1 MKNNVAKRIANA
13 IDQNIPDTNVEE
25 AKKSAKN
32 IGAYTEGAVLCGVT
46 MMFFVG
52 FAVEEAAELSVKGT
66 KTLIKKAGIKV
77 KEFYEDRPEMM
88 VTK

>member
-1 MKNNVAKRIANA
+1 MKNNIAKKIANA

-25 AKKSAKN
+25 AKKYAKN
-32 IGAYTEGAVLCGVT
+32 IGTYTAGAAICGVT
-46 MMFFVG
+46 MMFYIG
-52 FAVEEAAELSVKGT
+52 LAIDDATELTVKGT
-66 KTLIKKAGIKV
+66 KTLIKNAGIKV